1 MMRLATWEYDK
12 SIFRRCEEQWKWF
25 FFVKEV
31 KPLRTYS
38 EDKASHTHFVF
49 FRQSYGGSDMRIK
62 KTLGMR
68 LTANAQNT
76 PQDRAMSAL
85 LLRDICNLDSSFT

>member
-12 SIFRRCEEQWKWF
+12 SIFRRCEEQLKWF

-38 EDKASHTHFVF
+38 EDKVSHTHAVS
-49 FRQSYGGSDMRIK
+49 FRRSLRGQWHEK
-62 KTLGMR
+62 KKDPGK
-68 LTANAQNT
+68 
-76 PQDRAMSAL
+76 DV
-85 LLRDICNLDSSFT
+85 DC

>member
-25 FFVKEV
+25 FFVKVV

-49 FRQSYGGSDMRIK
+49 FRQSLRGQWHEK
-62 KTLGMR
+62 K
-68 LTANAQNT
+68 
-76 PQDRAMSAL
+76 
-85 LLRDICNLDSSFT
+85 RDPGNEVDC

>member
-1 MMRLATWEYDK
+1 MIRLATWEYDK

-38 EDKASHTHFVF
+38 EDKASHTHW
-49 FRQSYGGSDMRIK
+49 
-62 KTLGMR
+62 TTALTTCR
-68 LTANAQNT
+68 LTIQFYRSN
-76 PQDRAMSAL
+76 DIL
-85 LLRDICNLDSSFT
+85 LLLESNVKLQT